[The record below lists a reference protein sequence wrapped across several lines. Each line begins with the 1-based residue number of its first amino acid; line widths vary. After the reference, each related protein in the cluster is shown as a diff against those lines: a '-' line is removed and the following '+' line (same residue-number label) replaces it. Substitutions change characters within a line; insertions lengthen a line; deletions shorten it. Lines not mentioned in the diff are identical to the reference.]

1 MEQPDRLKKFIL
13 QDGNP
18 IQKIWDTSSLSSFL
32 SCPRMYNWTNLQGYK
47 SKTYGM
53 ATGFGSA
60 VHEGLEVLDI
70 QKFKGATKDEAVVAA
85 IKHVLLEFG
94 EALNLSEDKAR
105 GLTAA
110 LRAVT
115 W

>member
-60 VHEGLEVLDI
+60 LMTVNSI
-70 QKFKGATKDEAVVAA
+70 AMFIFAVG
-85 IKHVLLEFG
+85 ILLNF
-94 EALNLSEDKAR
+94 
-105 GLTAA
+105 
-110 LRAVT
+110 
-115 W
+115 